1 MALFFKTPNRR
12 QLVFNVENTA
22 GYTPAEHQQVIE
34 DLAKITETPQHGA
47 SNNTGCTFDLQVTI
61 NEPETVKIKSYYYFN
76 TKVGAATVLLQV
88 FFDDVGPQ
96 LYIFC

>member
-1 MALFFKTPNRR
+1 M
-12 QLVFNVENTA
+12 FNVENTG
-22 GYTPAEHQQVIE
+22 GYTAAEHQQVI
-34 DLAKITETPQHGA
+34 DDIAKITEAEHKHGA
-47 SNNTGCTFDLQVTI
+47 SNDTGCTFDLQVNV

-76 TKVGAATVLLQV
+76 KKAGAATVLLQV